1 MNKNLIKKLFETPG
15 VSGREEKVAEI
26 IKAEIKK
33 NGLELER
40 DNLGGVWGI
49 KKSKKKDAKTILI
62 DSHMDEV
69 GFLVT
74 NISSNGLIQ
83 FVNQGGIWNQ
93 IMNSQRL
100 RVWTSDYK
108 KSFSGVVLFP
118 NVNTHKGTGAT
129 PEISDM
135 FLDIGATS
143 KEEVLK
149 WGIQEGDAITFDTL
163 TEINGNRVIAKA
175 ADNRVGVGIVIELM
189 KFIKDKEFD
198 FNIILGASTQEE
210 VGLRG
215 TRVSTYKFSPDL
227 GFVIDVS
234 PARDIP
240 APQLP
245 NGILGA
251 GTMLRH
257 KDAATVYLPH
267 AIDYVRK
274 ILDTNKVKY
283 QDYFS
288 LGGTNAGMMHL
299 QQEGR
304 TVLPFG
310 IVARNLHTGSLVFDI
325 KDYDDTVKLIELIL
339 LDLNSNKI
347 VKLI

>member
-1 MNKNLIKKLFETPG
+1 MNKNLIIKLLETPG
-15 VSGREEKVAEI
+15 TSGREELVAEI
-26 IKAEIKK
+26 VKKEIKK

-49 KKSKKKDAKTILI
+49 KKSTNPKAKTILI
-62 DSHMDEV
+62 DSHLDEV
-69 GFLVT
+69 GFMVT
-74 NISSNGLIQ
+74 SIMPNGMIK
-83 FVNQGGIWNQ
+83 FINHGGVWNLTL
-93 IMNSQRL
+93 NSQRL
-100 RVWTSDYK
+100 RVWTSDFSDSY
-108 KSFSGVVLFP
+108 SGVILYP
-118 NVNTHKGTGAT
+118 NVNTHQSQGNT
-129 PEISDM
+129 PEIKDM
-135 FLDIGATS
+135 LLDIGATS
-143 KEEVLK
+143 KEEVEK
-149 WGIQEGDAITFDTL
+149 WGIKQGDSITFDSK
-163 TEINGNRVIAKA
+163 TEINGNRVIGKA
-175 ADNRVGVGIVIELM
+175 SDNRVGVGIVIELM

-198 FNIILGASTQEE
+198 FNIIIGASSQEE

-215 TRVSTYKFSPDL
+215 VRVATHKFNPDL

-240 APQLP
+240 SPKEP
-245 NGILGA
+245 DGILGA

-257 KDAATVYLPH
+257 KDAATIYPPKV
-267 AIDYVRK
+267 IDYIRS
-274 ILDTNKVKY
+274 ILNKNEVKY

-304 TVLPFG
+304 PVLPFG
-310 IVARNLHTGSLVFDI
+310 IVARNLHTSSLVFDI
-325 KDYDDTVKLIELIL
+325 NDYDDTLKLIELIL